1 MDDFCLGY
9 IRQGSHGL
17 QGEAGMQTL
26 MGEDMRE
33 DDAGALPLKR
43 VGIGLDERE
52 LPQMLPDIFRRALMQ
67 EGELIGRE
75 VDGVIEIAVTN
86 LRSGFAYGQQVHCV
100 VCIGLTP
107 GLERTMCAVGRGGHA
122 V

>member
-33 DDAGALPLKR
+33 DDAGALPLER

-75 VDGVIEIAVTN
+75 VDGVIEIAITDFG
-86 LRSGFAYGQQVHCV
+86 SGFAY
-100 VCIGLTP
+100 
-107 GLERTMCAVGRGGHA
+107 R
-122 V
+122 

>member
-9 IRQGSHGL
+9 IWQGSHGL

-33 DDAGALPLKR
+33 DDAETLPLER

-52 LPQMLPDIFRRALMQ
+52 LPQMLPDVFGLALV
-67 EGELIGRE
+67 EESLAVGRE
-75 VDGVIEIAVTN
+75 IDGIVEVAVTD
-86 LRSGFAYGQQVHCV
+86 LGSGFADRQQVHRMMR
-100 VCIGLTP
+100 IRLTP
-107 GLERTMCAVGRGGHA
+107 GLERAVHA
-122 V
+122 IR